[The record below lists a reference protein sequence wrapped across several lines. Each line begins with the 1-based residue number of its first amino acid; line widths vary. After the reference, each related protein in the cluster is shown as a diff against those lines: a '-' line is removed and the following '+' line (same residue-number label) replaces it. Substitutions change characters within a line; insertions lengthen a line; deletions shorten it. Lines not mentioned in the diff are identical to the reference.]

1 MWPDLYS
8 TCGSGKKA
16 GKGMITQQRHC
27 AKNLKQIFPEIKL
40 RGLVHNS
47 YIHVSVSD
55 LYISTISGCSQI
67 GEPIVGI
74 YKLLTYTRMWKL
86 ERRPRSFL
94 SVLGIF
100 FPDFRYSIIT
110 AHFFLWSRPQGRLVR
125 RLELYSGDIQYSTVY
140 VLHIP

>member
-1 MWPDLYS
+1 VWPDLYS

-74 YKLLTYTRMWKL
+74 YKLLTYTYKNVEIGKEATQFPFWEYINRILFAVQRASEHEAAWKT
-86 ERRPRSFL
+86 S
-94 SVLGIF
+94 
-100 FPDFRYSIIT
+100 
-110 AHFFLWSRPQGRLVR
+110 
-125 RLELYSGDIQYSTVY
+125 
-140 VLHIP
+140 